1 MLCPYRIFV
10 FFQITKIRPN
20 LNSSQELVHSSQK
33 LGHSIAVSLP
43 HTCVFPNHK
52 NQTEPQ
58 PKHLTLYFKDD
69 PLCKLYLAKICNPI
83 SMFLNSEF

>member
-1 MLCPYRIFV
+1 VLCPYRIFV

-58 PKHLTLYFKDD
+58 PKHLTLYFSTTVSVSF
-69 PLCKLYLAKICNPI
+69 I
-83 SMFLNSEF
+83 SQKSAIGYPCF